1 MKWTWEHNEWYGEP
15 DDGVGSFNIRPSH
28 EFGMLKGNQSIW
40 RALQQNR
47 PEGSGMIPLLIE
59 QRDLEVVKRFCEWV
73 ERATETQRNLTKI
86 ASQSNPEGIVSPKNT
101 GRTRRLLLGLGR
113 IKVGSGQREK
123 SGS

>member
-15 DDGVGSFNIRPSH
+15 DDGVGSFNIRPSD
-28 EFGMLKGNQSIW
+28 EFGMPKGNQSIW

-47 PEGSGMIPLLIE
+47 PEGSGMIPILIE
-59 QRDLEVVKRFCEWV
+59 QRDLDVVKRFCEWV
-73 ERATETQRNLTKI
+73 ERATET
-86 ASQSNPEGIVSPKNT
+86 PKNT

-113 IKVGSGQREK
+113 IRVGSGQREK